1 MAQDSIVLPEISADN
16 FEHAWKRFRLAAVA
30 KQWQAEKQLL
40 ILPTLLRGNLVDYYM
55 DLGEDEKRSLEDVK
69 QALERKAGIKKDP
82 VVAARYFNSRYQD
95 DRERVMDYATQLRKA
110 FKEAY
115 PEEDVGSAV
124 LLQTFLSG
132 LRPSIARQVMLK
144 GRPTALDKAIEEAV
158 TVEEALRFGGADTM
172 EVPVHAVH
180 PKETTTEVEQLRHML
195 ERMSKKFESFEQQLK
210 ELDAGRATDNNSVE
224 RERRSSEKRVS
235 FKSQRGSSQEDG
247 GGRRRNTC
255 FLCGKEGHWKRECT
269 LNFNGSAPT
278 VDGGWRERK

>member
-1 MAQDSIVLPEISADN
+1 MLGKGFVLRRWRKSGTE
-16 FEHAWKRFRLAAVA
+16 
-30 KQWQAEKQLL
+30 AEKQLL

-82 VVAARYFNSRYQD
+82 IVAARYFNSRYQD

-195 ERMSKKFESFEQQLK
+195 ERMSQKFESFEQQLK
-210 ELDAGRATDNNSVE
+210 RIV
-224 RERRSSEKRVS
+224 
-235 FKSQRGSSQEDG
+235 
-247 GGRRRNTC
+247 C
-255 FLCGKEGHWKRECT
+255 W
-269 LNFNGSAPT
+269 
-278 VDGGWRERK
+278 